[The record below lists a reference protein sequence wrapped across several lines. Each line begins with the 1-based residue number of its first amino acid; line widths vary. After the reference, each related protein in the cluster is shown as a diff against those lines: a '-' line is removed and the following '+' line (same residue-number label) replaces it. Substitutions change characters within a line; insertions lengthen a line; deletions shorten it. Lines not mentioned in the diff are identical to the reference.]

1 MSSHNKHHTNN
12 PIIFLSKETITDWIL
27 YATLNQPTQVLVY
40 GTGSLGELLL
50 TAILATDEGSSILVP
65 KTGLAVIAKQSVY
78 LTITH
83 LQSGAK

>member
-12 PIIFLSKETITDWIL
+12 PISFLSKETITDWIL

-50 TAILATDEGSSILVP
+50 TAILATDEESSILVP
-65 KTGLAVIAKQSVY
+65 KPV
-78 LTITH
+78 
-83 LQSGAK
+83 LQS